1 MESIFI
7 PAYQQMLLF
16 LPLAFG
22 MYLTYCVMNTTDLTV
37 EATFVLG
44 AAIFARIYT
53 QFNSSPLAIMAA
65 ILLPSLAG
73 LAVAMMRKFARIDS
87 LIASVLA
94 IYMLYTVNF
103 TVMGRPNISLI
114 MSHLVLLNDQH
125 THPILVWGGL
135 TLGVLVLA
143 TFLVFILHG
152 RFGLLL
158 RAIGI
163 NENLAKQL
171 GENVFLLTIIGLML
185 SNSLSALSGL
195 LTAQIN
201 GYADIGMG
209 TGMALTAIGAMMIGM
224 TIFRRHQAI
233 HFNAAIDLL
242 ACAFGVFIYFIILN
256 TLLYFDVNPIY
267 LKLLMGLML
276 VFFLSGAVRGK
287 KQGVSYA

>member
-1 MESIFI
+1 MENILI

-44 AAIFARIYT
+44 AAIFAKVLVT
-53 QFNSSPLAIMAA
+53 FNDSVLACVAG

-73 LAVAMMRKFARIDS
+73 LGVAMMRKFARIDS

-94 IYMLYTVNF
+94 IYMLYTINF
-103 TVMGRPNISLI
+103 TVMGRPNINLLST
-114 MSHLVLLNDQH
+114 HLWLLNDQH
-125 THPILVWGGL
+125 MHPFLVWGAL
-135 TLGVLVLA
+135 TVAMMLLALVLVL
-143 TFLVFILHG
+143 LLHG

-163 NENLAKQL
+163 NEPLAKML
-171 GENVFLLTIIGLML
+171 GENVFGLLILGLML
-185 SNSLSALSGL
+185 SNSLSALSGV

-224 TIFRRHQAI
+224 TVFRRHQAL
-233 HFNAAIDLL
+233 HFNAAFDLL
-242 ACAFGVFIYFIILN
+242 SCAFGVFVYFVVLN
-256 TLLYFDVNPIY
+256 TLLSFDVNPIY
-267 LKLLMGLML
+267 LKLLMGLLL
-276 VFFLSGAVRGK
+276 VFFLSGAVR
-287 KQGVSYA
+287 QNQLGVSRG

>member
-1 MESIFI
+1 MESILI

-44 AAIFARIYT
+44 AAIFARILT
-53 QFNSSPLAIMAA
+53 TFNHSFVAILLG

-94 IYMLYTVNF
+94 IYMLYTINF
-103 TVMGRPNISLI
+103 TVMGRPNINLLI
-114 MSHLVLLNDQH
+114 SHLVLLNDQH
-125 THPILVWGGL
+125 THPFLVWGGL
-135 TLGVLVLA
+135 TVGLLILA
-143 TFLVFILHG
+143 ALMVFILHG

-158 RAIGI
+158 RGIGI
-163 NENLAKQL
+163 NEKLAKML

-185 SNSLSALSGL
+185 SNSLSALSGI

-224 TIFRRHQAI
+224 TVLRRHQAL
-233 HFNAAIDLL
+233 HFNAALDLF
-242 ACAFGVFIYFIILN
+242 ACAFGVFVYFIVLN
-256 TLLYFDVNPIY
+256 ALMYFDVNPIY

-276 VFFLSGAVRGK
+276 VFFLSGAVRQHK
-287 KQGVSYA
+287 HGVAHG